1 MKHLH
6 LYFLSDQYYK
16 DFPDPKLMRNK
27 EAVGAQLHRRPF
39 FFPFKD
45 EKIPDIYWL
54 VPISSQVDKFKIVAK
69 KKEIKYGHCN
79 TIRFGQVL
87 GREAAF
93 LIQNMC
99 PVTAPYLLPYMDSN
113 LLPVYIR
120 DDLAED
126 VIQNAKSVLRLLE
139 KYPYIVFPAVQEI
152 YIQLSKQLIAQTVIA
167 EAKQEAADRLRS
179 ITQDPTEGRRR

>member
-1 MKHLH
+1 
-6 LYFLSDQYYK
+6 
-16 DFPDPKLMRNK
+16 MRNK

-167 EAKQEAADRLRS
+167 EAKQEAADLLRS
-179 ITQDPTEGRRR
+179 LTPDPAEGRRR

>member
-16 DFPDPKLMRNK
+16 DFPDSKLMRNK

-39 FFPFKD
+39 FFSFKD
-45 EKIPDIYWL
+45 EKTPDIYWL

-99 PVTAPYLLPYMDSN
+99 PVTAPYISPYMDSN

-126 VIQNAKSVLRLLE
+126 VIRNAKSVLRLLE

-152 YIQLSKQLIAQTVIA
+152 YMQLSKQLIEQTVIA
-167 EAKQEAADRLRS
+167 EAERKAAELRAQKPEAPALGQHR
-179 ITQDPTEGRRR
+179 

>member
-1 MKHLH
+1 
-6 LYFLSDQYYK
+6 
-16 DFPDPKLMRNK
+16 
-27 EAVGAQLHRRPF
+27 
-39 FFPFKD
+39 
-45 EKIPDIYWL
+45 
-54 VPISSQVDKFKIVAK
+54 
-69 KKEIKYGHCN
+69 
-79 TIRFGQVL
+79 
-87 GREAAF
+87 
-93 LIQNMC
+93 
-99 PVTAPYLLPYMDSN
+99 MDSN

-179 ITQDPTEGRRR
+179 ITPDPAEGRRR